1 MFMYHADCIGQEK
14 NCQYRHRVEITDEA
28 SLLEVV
34 RHDYVCAEY
43 QDGYRSNNNFIG
55 SDCVAMDFDNDHSE
69 NPEDWVRPQQIVDAL
84 PGVTIAI
91 HYSRN
96 HMRIKKGKPAR
107 PKFHVMIAIDPVTD
121 SKAYAAI
128 KRKLAALLPFVD
140 MNALDSARF
149 FFGTEDPLVEFYPG
163 TKTLNDLLAEEEEF
177 DAGMDS
183 GQYGEQVIT
192 EGKRNATMS
201 RKAGKI
207 VKRFGYNEEAHEIFL
222 KEAEKCDPPLEDD
235 ELDKI
240 WHSAARTVKWAEQQP
255 GYIPPEEFNAIG
267 SLKPD
272 DYSDVGQAK
281 VIALECAQ
289 ELAYTPGTDFIRF
302 TGKRW
307 EESKPKALG
316 LVIDFLDRQLA
327 DANTCVQRAQERLIE
342 LGVSEEVVL
351 AGGKDLQKQVQG
363 NQMEAFFALLGAFAY
378 KQFVMKRRDMKYI
391 QSAMQASKPMVEI
404 DQNDLDKDENY
415 LNCPD
420 GTYDMAHG
428 MLGRHDHDSD
438 DLITKI
444 TAASPGDEG
453 SDLWQETLNLI
464 FQGDQELIDYVQ
476 RIVGLAAIGEVYQE
490 AMIIAYGDGSNGKS
504 TFWNTIAAV
513 MGSYAGLI
521 SADALTVGC
530 KRNVKPELAEV
541 KGMRLLIASELEEG
555 QRLSTSIVKQLC
567 STDLI
572 EGEKKYKDP
581 FKFRPTHT
589 LVLYTNHLPR
599 VGATDTGIWRRLIV
613 IPFNARITGNSD
625 IKNYSKYLVA
635 NAAPAIMKW
644 IIQGAEKAIRD
655 NYWLKAPK
663 CVQEAIARYKADND
677 WMSHFL
683 DECCETGEGL
693 KEKSGELFAAYRAFC
708 GRTNDF
714 CRSTAEFYTSLEQR
728 GFYRQRTNTGKFVLG
743 LRLVE
748 EQL

>member
-1 MFMYHADCIGQEK
+1 MFMYHADCTGNEK
-14 NCQYRHRVEITDEA
+14 NCLYRHRVEITDEA

-240 WHSAARTVKWAEQQP
+240 WHSAARTVKWAQEQP

-307 EESKPKALG
+307 ELRNWRIHPERTSSVSPESAGRNPSRKRSAL
-316 LVIDFLDRQLA
+316 
-327 DANTCVQRAQERLIE
+327 
-342 LGVSEEVVL
+342 
-351 AGGKDLQKQVQG
+351 
-363 NQMEAFFALLGAFAY
+363 
-378 KQFVMKRRDMKYI
+378 
-391 QSAMQASKPMVEI
+391 
-404 DQNDLDKDENY
+404 
-415 LNCPD
+415 
-420 GTYDMAHG
+420 
-428 MLGRHDHDSD
+428 
-438 DLITKI
+438 
-444 TAASPGDEG
+444 
-453 SDLWQETLNLI
+453 
-464 FQGDQELIDYVQ
+464 
-476 RIVGLAAIGEVYQE
+476 
-490 AMIIAYGDGSNGKS
+490 
-504 TFWNTIAAV
+504 
-513 MGSYAGLI
+513 
-521 SADALTVGC
+521 
-530 KRNVKPELAEV
+530 
-541 KGMRLLIASELEEG
+541 
-555 QRLSTSIVKQLC
+555 
-567 STDLI
+567 
-572 EGEKKYKDP
+572 
-581 FKFRPTHT
+581 
-589 LVLYTNHLPR
+589 
-599 VGATDTGIWRRLIV
+599 
-613 IPFNARITGNSD
+613 
-625 IKNYSKYLVA
+625 
-635 NAAPAIMKW
+635 
-644 IIQGAEKAIRD
+644 
-655 NYWLKAPK
+655 
-663 CVQEAIARYKADND
+663 
-677 WMSHFL
+677 
-683 DECCETGEGL
+683 
-693 KEKSGELFAAYRAFC
+693 
-708 GRTNDF
+708 
-714 CRSTAEFYTSLEQR
+714 
-728 GFYRQRTNTGKFVLG
+728 
-743 LRLVE
+743 
-748 EQL
+748 

>member
-121 SKAYAAI
+121 SKAYASI

-327 DANTCVQRAQERLIE
+327 DANTCVQRAQERLIK

-363 NQMEAFFALLGAFAY
+363 NQMFMWSATERSFGALSSAF
-378 KQFVMKRRDMKYI
+378 
-391 QSAMQASKPMVEI
+391 
-404 DQNDLDKDENY
+404 
-415 LNCPD
+415 
-420 GTYDMAHG
+420 T
-428 MLGRHDHDSD
+428 
-438 DLITKI
+438 
-444 TAASPGDEG
+444 
-453 SDLWQETLNLI
+453 
-464 FQGDQELIDYVQ
+464 
-476 RIVGLAAIGEVYQE
+476 
-490 AMIIAYGDGSNGKS
+490 
-504 TFWNTIAAV
+504 
-513 MGSYAGLI
+513 
-521 SADALTVGC
+521 
-530 KRNVKPELAEV
+530 
-541 KGMRLLIASELEEG
+541 
-555 QRLSTSIVKQLC
+555 
-567 STDLI
+567 
-572 EGEKKYKDP
+572 
-581 FKFRPTHT
+581 
-589 LVLYTNHLPR
+589 
-599 VGATDTGIWRRLIV
+599 
-613 IPFNARITGNSD
+613 
-625 IKNYSKYLVA
+625 
-635 NAAPAIMKW
+635 
-644 IIQGAEKAIRD
+644 
-655 NYWLKAPK
+655 
-663 CVQEAIARYKADND
+663 
-677 WMSHFL
+677 
-683 DECCETGEGL
+683 
-693 KEKSGELFAAYRAFC
+693 
-708 GRTNDF
+708 
-714 CRSTAEFYTSLEQR
+714 
-728 GFYRQRTNTGKFVLG
+728 
-743 LRLVE
+743 
-748 EQL
+748 